1 MDIQTLKYFVAI
13 VEEGTIS
20 AAAKLLHTSQP
31 SLSRQIMALEEE
43 LSTTL
48 FNRGN
53 RTITLTES
61 GELLYKRAK
70 ELITLFAR
78 IKPEIHETSQI
89 TGDLYIGAGESIGIQ
104 IIAKVIKKITAEHH
118 DVRIHFY
125 SGNAEDL
132 DYKMQ
137 NGILDFAVVLNT
149 ASSKYDFLQLPA
161 KDTWGILMQA
171 SDPLAQYDAIT
182 PRLLTERKLILSSQA
197 EARKNLALWFGKPIE
212 PQQIIGTYNLIF
224 NASLLVQEGLG
235 LAIGIDHLVSP
246 TDENQLV
253 FRPLANYENTSLN
266 IIWKPDRERSSIAE
280 LFLNELKQ
288 VIN

>member
-48 FNRGN
+48 FNRGS

-70 ELITLFAR
+70 ELITLFTR
-78 IKPEIHETSQI
+78 IKPEIHETSQVA
-89 TGDLYIGAGESIGIQ
+89 GDLYIGAGESIGIQ

-118 DVRIHFY
+118 DVRVHFY

-132 DYKMQ
+132 DFKMQ
-137 NGILDFAVVLNT
+137 HGILDFAIVLNT
-149 ASSKYDFLQLPA
+149 ANSKYDFLQLPS
-161 KDTWGILMQA
+161 KDTWGVLMQTD
-171 SDPLAQYDAIT
+171 DPLAQFDSIT
-182 PRLLTERKLILSSQA
+182 PQMLTERKLILSSQA

-212 PQQIIGTYNLIF
+212 AKQIIGTYNLIF

-235 LAIGIDHLVSP
+235 LAIGIDHLVTP
-246 TDENQLV
+246 TAENQLT

-266 IIWKPDRERSSIAE
+266 IIWKPDREQSLIAS
-280 LFLNELKQ
+280 LFLKELKN
-288 VIN
+288 IL